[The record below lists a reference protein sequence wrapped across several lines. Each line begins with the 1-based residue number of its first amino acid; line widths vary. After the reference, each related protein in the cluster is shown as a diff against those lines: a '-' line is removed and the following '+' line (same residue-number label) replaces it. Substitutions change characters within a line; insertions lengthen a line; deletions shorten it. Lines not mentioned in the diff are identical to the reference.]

1 MARTRIT
8 LFPTYTLAT
17 PHEELHDLSS
27 DVVVYNDF
35 SDRMFVWEPKPLTP
49 VIVDLVGEEEEDP
62 EEEVRKLRLM
72 WYNHTLLRTIE
83 RIPRKI
89 HPKIP
94 MIALILI
101 LVMGVTPRVT

>member
-27 DVVVYNDF
+27 DVVVYNDL
-35 SDRMFVWEPKPLTP
+35 SDRMFVWEPKPLTH
-49 VIVDLVGEEEEDP
+49 VIVDLVSEEEEDP

-83 RIPRKI
+83 RISRWT
-89 HPKIP
+89 HLRIP
-94 MIALILI
+94 MITLILT
-101 LVMGVTPRVT
+101 LVTG